1 MFTACS
7 QPVHNL
13 FTTCSRHVHDMFTIC
28 SRHVHDMF
36 MTFLCHVRH
45 IFTRKSWT
53 QQLLTKD
60 WMITLRTCYTS
71 TGHWSSLFFCMSPP
85 DEVQEEQ
92 AEALRILLSVH
103 KKLYLVLHPHQQT
116 GQSNWMYTI
125 QCTPLVC
132 AIVIVF
138 SRIPFIKPK
147 TDILS
152 WFHFMRSL

>member
-7 QPVHNL
+7 QYVHNM
-13 FTTCSRHVHDMFTIC
+13 FTTCSRHVHDMF
-28 SRHVHDMF
+28 
-36 MTFLCHVRH
+36 MTCLSCFSPH
-45 IFTRKSWT
+45 IHEKSWT

-71 TGHWSSLFFCMSPP
+71 TGRWSSLFFCMSPQE
-85 DEVQEEQ
+85 EVQEEQ
-92 AEALRILLSVH
+92 AEAPRILLSVH

-132 AIVIVF
+132 AIVIVCF
-138 SRIPFIKPK
+138 RIPFIKPK
-147 TDILS
+147 TDLLS